1 MAIDRTAAKAN
12 YISGA
17 SANADK
23 LVKNYIATPGKLDAA
38 RSESAERLYAEKVQ
52 QAIAN
57 KSRQKA
63 LGKVNESDM
72 NAKMSAVG
80 ATNYRSGTRDNA
92 DKQAKN
98 VEPFYA
104 GLDGLTGKYPAR
116 TADPMANIDNRV
128 KLVAKT
134 LIEIKKRLG

>member
-1 MAIDRTAAKAN
+1 MTIDRTAAKAN
-12 YISGA
+12 YVSGA
-17 SANADK
+17 SSNADK
-23 LVKNYIATPGKLDAA
+23 LVKNYVATPGKLDAA
-38 RSESAERLYAEKVQ
+38 RSEAAERLYAEKVQ
-52 QAIAN
+52 IAIAN

-72 NAKMSAVG
+72 NAKMQSVG

-98 VEPFYA
+98 VEPYYA
-104 GLDGLTGKYPAR
+104 GLDALDGKYPAR

-134 LIEIKKRLG
+134 LIDIKARLG